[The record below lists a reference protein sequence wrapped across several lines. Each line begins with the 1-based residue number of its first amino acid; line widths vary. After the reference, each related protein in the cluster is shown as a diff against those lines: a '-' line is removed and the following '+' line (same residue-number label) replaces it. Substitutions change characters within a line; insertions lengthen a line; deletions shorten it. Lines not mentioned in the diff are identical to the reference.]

1 MMLGVIVLLLSTTL
15 GLVSSSSHRAAVP
28 QTLKQ
33 RCFPDDFLLG
43 TATAAYQVEGGWNLT
58 GRTPSIWDD
67 FCRSRDNVQ
76 CANVADDMIHRYVSD
91 IAIMQAM
98 GLSSFRFSISWSRVM
113 TWHDATQRMVRND
126 AGIAFYHDLL
136 DAMRAAQLTSV
147 VTLYHWDLPSA
158 LHTHMN
164 GWLNASIVGH
174 FNQYAELMYDE
185 YGAKVDFW
193 TTFNEPWSFCVGGYG
208 GGWHAP
214 GITDSDTATYVAPH
228 HVLLAHATAVQTHR
242 SKHLSSK
249 IGITLN
255 SDMALPLDP
264 TDDRDVEAAER
275 KLQFSLGWFLNP
287 IVHGDYPAVMKRRA
301 GHRLPR
307 FTAADS
313 ALLTQSYDVFM
324 LNHYSTNVVTDCAST
339 TYVQDVY
346 MSGAIYW
353 TQYSYVNCMP
363 CTFRL
368 WTYVRMRYPQGY
380 LPLIRWMHAFNKSA
394 PILLTENG
402 WCGHNVVDNPDQL
415 WYFESY
421 LAQVWLAVAE
431 GVPVIGYTAWSFVD
445 NYEWGSFDP
454 RFGLFHVEF
463 PPETGTVDGFE
474 PKSTDLTRT
483 ARPAATWYGQV
494 ASTKCFPLDE
504 QAQGPTPSTDPLTSS
519 TTSHWVQGAVTVGFV
534 GPMLVAVMALAALV
548 YRKQQQQHRSSE
560 QAGENSPLVPKH

>member
-1 MMLGVIVLLLSTTL
+1 
-15 GLVSSSSHRAAVP
+15 P
-28 QTLKQ
+28 
-33 RCFPDDFLLG
+33 P
-43 TATAAYQVEGGWNLT
+43 
-58 GRTPSIWDD
+58 
-67 FCRSRDNVQ
+67 
-76 CANVADDMIHRYVSD
+76 
-91 IAIMQAM
+91 
-98 GLSSFRFSISWSRVM
+98 
-113 TWHDATQRMVRND
+113 
-126 AGIAFYHDLL
+126 
-136 DAMRAAQLTSV
+136 
-147 VTLYHWDLPSA
+147 
-158 LHTHMN
+158 
-164 GWLNASIVGH
+164 
-174 FNQYAELMYDE
+174 
-185 YGAKVDFW
+185 
-193 TTFNEPWSFCVGGYG
+193 
-208 GGWHAP
+208 
-214 GITDSDTATYVAPH
+214 PH

-242 SKHLSSK
+242 SKHLTSK

-339 TYVQDVY
+339 TSTVD
-346 MSGAIYW
+346 W
-353 TQYSYVNCMP
+353 
-363 CTFRL
+363 
-368 WTYVRMRYPQGY
+368 YPQGY

-474 PKSTDLTRT
+474 PKSTDLKRT
-483 ARPAATWYGQV
+483 ARPAAT
-494 ASTKCFPLDE
+494 CIL
-504 QAQGPTPSTDPLTSS
+504 
-519 TTSHWVQGAVTVGFV
+519 
-534 GPMLVAVMALAALV
+534 
-548 YRKQQQQHRSSE
+548 
-560 QAGENSPLVPKH
+560 N